1 MEYAEGQSDKRR
13 GLLISLSFKAKGC
26 TELIA
31 LSKKLKI
38 FFVLSSLEFLDCLF
52 SAVKH
57 GRSVGV
63 AAVWVPHHTDG
74 LATLSR
80 KP

>member
-1 MEYAEGQSDKRR
+1 M
-13 GLLISLSFKAKGC
+13 GLLISLSFKTKGY

-31 LSKKLKI
+31 LCKELKI
-38 FFVLSSLEFLDCLF
+38 FFVLTLLEFLDCLF

-57 GRSVGV
+57 RCVGV
-63 AAVWVPHHTDG
+63 AAVVVPSCAGG
-74 LATLSR
+74 LSTLSR